1 MEKEKLFLEKLA
13 EAYQTYDAS
22 IIEDYLADDMHYAS
36 MWVFHEM
43 TSKAEYVDYLKGKLH
58 TFKCNNICFEFEV
71 VKGGMHEHALL
82 VTNQLGP
89 NGEQLGFVADFDDN
103 GRVVMINITASFLF

>member
-1 MEKEKLFLEKLA
+1 MEELFLNKLA

-43 TSKAEYVDYLKGKLH
+43 TSKDEYMDYLTRKLQILKEH
-58 TFKCNNICFEFEV
+58 GVRMEFQIV
-71 VKGGMHEHALL
+71 QGGMHEKALL
-82 VTNQLGP
+82 VTNDEAPKGKF
-89 NGEQLGFVADFDDN
+89 GFVADFN
-103 GRVVMINITASFLF
+103 EEGKVKMLNITAQAFF